1 MKKILVP
8 TDFSHFANDALK
20 VATGLALKT
29 GAELFLLHLEY
40 VMNAVAVN
48 GNSEDEHI
56 RTSRNRLFRL
66 ADETERLGLK
76 VHTIFIQD
84 QGLDSIEEF
93 IKPYSIDFI
102 VMGSHGQSGIKDLLV
117 GSTTKHVVKN
127 SDVPVLVVK
136 TLNAVNISFPT
147 ILFASEFR
155 ENLSAVMPGLDSF
168 AGIFNSEVKFL
179 FLNQLYHLIDKDQAG
194 ELMKKYESF
203 FHFQKPV
210 YSIAE
215 TNDDYTAVMEFL
227 KISPSDL
234 IAVCLEK
241 QGLPG
246 LFSGSSLA
254 EKLIRFSEIPVLIFP
269 RRLHGPEK

>member
-8 TDFSHFANDALK
+8 TDFSDFANDAWK
-20 VATGLALKT
+20 AATELALKT

-76 VHTIFIQD
+76 VHTIFVED
-84 QGLDSIEEF
+84 QGLDSIEEY

-117 GSTTKHVVKN
+117 GSTTKH
-127 SDVPVLVVK
+127 VVK

-215 TNDDYTAVMEFL
+215 TNDDYTAIMEFL

-246 LFSGSSLA
+246 FFSGSSLA
-254 EKLIRFSEIPVLIFP
+254 EKLIRFSEVPVLIFP
-269 RRLHGPEK
+269 RRLHGSEK